1 MKTTDAYAE
10 CAAITKR
17 EARNFSLGI
26 SLLPSPKREALTALY
41 AFARRVDD
49 IADGADSSD
58 ARTAALVECADS
70 LAELPRAPLDDAVL
84 TALGDAMVRYPIPK
98 RALLDLI
105 EGAGWDAERTRYE
118 SWDELRAYCLRVA
131 GTIGVACTAV
141 YGPPD
146 LDRAIPLAETLGI
159 GLQQINIMRD
169 VAEDYAMGR
178 IYLPQGELAR
188 FGISEAQIAEGVVDE
203 SWRAMMELQ
212 ARRAR
217 AHVVC
222 GFGLLDLLDRRSS
235 LCVRALA
242 GVYVELLNEIE
253 RARFDVFS
261 GRCAPSTAA
270 KLKVAGAGIV
280 DVARG
285 ARADEAAARNVRPR
299 GEATFSDV

>member
-1 MKTTDAYAE
+1 MRVADAYEE

-26 SLLPSPKREALTALY
+26 RLLPPAKREALTALY

-49 IADGADSSD
+49 IADSD
-58 ARTAALVECADS
+58 EPPSVRRAQLDECAAS
-70 LAELPRAPLDDAVL
+70 LADLPRAPAEDAVL
-84 TALGDAMVRYPIPK
+84 TGLGDAMVRYPIPK
-98 RALLDLI
+98 RALVDLI
-105 EGAGWDAERTRYE
+105 AGAVWDAERSRYE
-118 SWDELRAYCLRVA
+118 TWDDLRAYCLRVA

-178 IYLPQGELAR
+178 IYLPQQELAR
-188 FGISEAQIAEGVVDE
+188 FGVTEAQIAEGVVDE
-203 SWRAMMELQ
+203 RWRSLMELQ
-212 ARRAR
+212 ANRAR
-217 AHVVC
+217 AHVVR

-242 GVYVELLNEIE
+242 GVYVELLAEIE
-253 RARFDVFS
+253 RAGFDVFAD
-261 GRCAPSTAA
+261 RRKPSTAA
-270 KLKVAGAGIV
+270 KLRVVRTGVTDVLRGAGA
-280 DVARG
+280 DV
-285 ARADEAAARNVRPR
+285 AAARNVRPLS
-299 GEATFSDV
+299 GV

>member
-1 MKTTDAYAE
+1 MKTVDAYAE

-26 SLLPSPKREALTALY
+26 RLLPAPKREALTALY

-49 IADGADSSD
+49 IADSQD
-58 ARTAALVECADS
+58 APATRLAQLEECATS
-70 LAELPRAPLDDAVL
+70 LADLPRAPLDDPVL

-98 RALLDLI
+98 RSLLELI
-105 EGAGWDAERTRYE
+105 EGAGWDTERTRYE
-118 SWDELRAYCLRVA
+118 TWDELRAYCLRVA

-169 VAEDYAMGR
+169 VGEDFAMGR
-178 IYLPQGELAR
+178 IYLPQHELER
-188 FGISEAQIAEGVVDE
+188 FGVTEEQIAEGVVDE
-203 SWRAMMELQ
+203 RWRALMELQ

-217 AHVVC
+217 AHVVR

-242 GVYVELLNEIE
+242 GVYVELLAEIE
-253 RARFDVFS
+253 RADFDVFAS
-261 GRCAPSTAA
+261 RRTPSTLA
-270 KLKVAGAGIV
+270 KLRVAGAGVADI
-280 DVARG
+280 ARG
-285 ARADEAAARNVRPR
+285 SGADAAAARNVRSFN
-299 GEATFSDV
+299 GA

>member
-1 MKTTDAYAE
+1 MRMQDAYAK

-26 SLLPSPKREALTALY
+26 RLLPGPKREALTALY

-49 IADGADSSD
+49 IADGHGSPEMRRAELQ
-58 ARTAALVECADS
+58 ACAAS
-70 LAELPRAPLDDAVL
+70 LADLPRAPLDDAVL

-98 RALLDLI
+98 RALLELI
-105 EGAGWDAERTRYE
+105 EGAGWDAERSRYE
-118 SWDELRAYCLRVA
+118 TWDELREYCLRVA

-178 IYLPQGELAR
+178 IYLPQRELER
-188 FGISEAQIAEGVVDE
+188 FSVTEEQIAEGSVDE
-203 SWRAMMELQ
+203 NWRALMQLQ
-212 ARRAR
+212 AGRAR
-217 AHVVC
+217 AHLVR

-242 GVYVELLNEIE
+242 GVYVELLGEIE
-253 RARFDVFS
+253 RADFDVFS
-261 GRCAPSTAA
+261 DRRKPSTRA
-270 KLKVAGAGIV
+270 KLKVVGAGFT
-280 DVARG
+280 DVLRG
-285 ARADEAAARNVRPR
+285 SGAHAAAARNVRPLS
-299 GEATFSDV
+299 GV

>member
-1 MKTTDAYAE
+1 MRTADAYAE
-10 CAAITKR
+10 CAAITRR

-26 SLLPSPKREALTALY
+26 SLLPRPKREALTALY

-49 IADGADSSD
+49 IADSD
-58 ARTAALVECADS
+58 ELATVRRLQLEQCAAS

-98 RALLDLI
+98 RALIELI

-118 SWDELRAYCLRVA
+118 TWDELREYCLRVA

-146 LDRAIPLAETLGI
+146 LERAIPLAETLGI

-169 VAEDYAMGR
+169 VAEDFAMGR
-178 IYLPQGELAR
+178 IYLPQEELAR
-188 FGISEAQIAEGVVDE
+188 YGVGEAKIEAGTVDDG
-203 SWRAMMELQ
+203 WRALMELQ

-217 AHVVC
+217 AHVVR

-242 GVYVELLNEIE
+242 GVYVELLAEIE
-253 RARFDVFS
+253 RADFDVFS
-261 GRCAPSTAA
+261 ARRSPSTVA
-270 KLKVAGAGIV
+270 KLKVAGKGFA
-280 DVARG
+280 DVMRG
-285 ARADEAAARNVRPR
+285 AGATEAAARNVR
-299 GEATFSDV
+299 V